1 MFKKIKKNMI
11 TLTFKKSQI
20 KLLEIKIYISQ
31 MKNTLKSIKSRLAA
45 TEQNISE
52 LEDIEIKPT

>member
-1 MFKKIKKNMI
+1 
-11 TLTFKKSQI
+11 
-20 KLLEIKIYISQ
+20 